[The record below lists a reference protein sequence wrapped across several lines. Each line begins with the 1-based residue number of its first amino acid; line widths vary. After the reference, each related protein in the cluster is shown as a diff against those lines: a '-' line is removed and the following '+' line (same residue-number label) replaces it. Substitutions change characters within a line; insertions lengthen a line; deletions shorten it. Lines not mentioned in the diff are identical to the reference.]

1 MLLVSLT
8 EFILYI
14 CFSLLIGSLI
24 LYIVPEDKRTTL
36 NVPKKLLYLTAI
48 LIPITVFFPFFRT
61 ASILAGDMGLWST
74 LMNVILTFEI
84 GKAWLFISFIS
95 IILIFV
101 LRARHLTEKL
111 HLKMWALV
119 LTLLML
125 FGYTNSAHAATI
137 TEWQGFIV
145 HTLHFM
151 SISIWI
157 GILFVISWFSK
168 DKHNWTPFLKW
179 FTPVAIIC
187 LAIAIITGY
196 FTMEID
202 IDSYDD
208 VNASVLQEYQNSL
221 IVNYG
226 QALVLKHIFIIS
238 LVIFALINGFL
249 FRKQQNNA
257 SFNPLKWARLE
268 SIYALVVFGLTA
280 FMGQSWPPHQIYS
293 LVKTEGA
300 SPLFNALYDGDIVN
314 TIQNAEQGGVFN
326 VTMSFALEN
335 YLLFALGLLFLL
347 LTIYSAVRKKSV
359 FASTFSSLLMSIS
372 IYVGIILGVQ

>member
-1 MLLVSLT
+1 
-8 EFILYI
+8 
-14 CFSLLIGSLI
+14 
-24 LYIVPEDKRTTL
+24 
-36 NVPKKLLYLTAI
+36 
-48 LIPITVFFPFFRT
+48 
-61 ASILAGDMGLWST
+61 
-74 LMNVILTFEI
+74 
-84 GKAWLFISFIS
+84 
-95 IILIFV
+95 
-101 LRARHLTEKL
+101 
-111 HLKMWALV
+111 
-119 LTLLML
+119 
-125 FGYTNSAHAATI
+125 
-137 TEWQGFIV
+137 
-145 HTLHFM
+145 
-151 SISIWI
+151 
-157 GILFVISWFSK
+157 
-168 DKHNWTPFLKW
+168 
-179 FTPVAIIC
+179 
-187 LAIAIITGY
+187 
-196 FTMEID
+196 
-202 IDSYDD
+202 
-208 VNASVLQEYQNSL
+208 
-221 IVNYG
+221 VNYG